1 MERYSSDD
9 FWKIPKKTP
18 VLITYKM
25 NLQGECLQPAIWP
38 RRYSAMG
45 VFIEVLQVF
54 VKFNTVE
61 FGLRKVQ
68 ELTADKL
75 LNSYWGSKKD
85 IFIYFVDR

>member
-1 MERYSSDD
+1 
-9 FWKIPKKTP
+9 
-18 VLITYKM
+18 
-25 NLQGECLQPAIWP
+25 
-38 RRYSAMG
+38 MG